1 MPLKRTTLFLRDF
14 ELSMD
19 IGVHAFEIGRPQRV
33 LVDVEMEVMPDLP
46 FERDELAGVIDY
58 DFLRG
63 EIAAVAAS
71 HRFNTQEAFCAEIL
85 ARVLKR
91 DHVKRAV
98 VTTRKPDV
106 YDDAAAVGCRME
118 GEK

>member
-1 MPLKRTTLFLRDF
+1 MAVKRATLFLRDF
-14 ELSMD
+14 ELAMD
-19 IGVHAFEIGRPQRV
+19 IGIHAFEIGRPQRV
-33 LVDVEMEVMPDLP
+33 LVDVEMDVAPTLA
-46 FERDELAGVIDY
+46 FERDDLAGVIDY

-71 HRFNTQEAFCAEIL
+71 RRFNTQEAFCAEIL
-85 ARVLKR
+85 ARVLMR
-91 DHVKRAV
+91 DNVTRAV